1 MMDEMFDRAYRQG
14 RTELNAGIQRAL
26 TQLSRTV
33 GDGLE
38 ALHRFEWSAPWN
50 AGSKGPQVH

>member
-1 MMDEMFDRAYRQG
+1 MIDQMFDRAYREA
-14 RTELNAGIQRAL
+14 RTELNGGIQRAL

-38 ALHRFEWSAPWN
+38 ALHRLEWNAPWH
-50 AGSKGPQVH
+50 APSKGPQVH